1 MTIRLWAI
9 RIKNA
14 LLYKVGVHFPYN
26 PVRIEALRRLGYTV
40 GEQVYIA
47 GDLTITQ
54 NFTENRGTLTIGNR
68 VSIAPCVILTLIS
81 HANASAIRKYI
92 PVRRG
97 GVRIEDDCWIGAG
110 AIILNGVTIGKGSV
124 VGAGAV
130 VTKDVAPYTIV
141 AGNPARKIK
150 DIPIANNEH
159 TN

>member
-1 MTIRLWAI
+1 MNARLWTIRI
-9 RIKNA
+9 RNA

-26 PVRIEALRRLGYTV
+26 PVRIWAMRRLGYTI

-54 NFTENRGTLTIGNR
+54 NFTENRGTLSIGDR

-81 HANASAIRKYI
+81 HANASAIRQYI
-92 PVRRG
+92 PIRRG

-150 DIPIANNEH
+150 DIPIA
-159 TN
+159 

>member
-1 MTIRLWAI
+1 MTAKLWAI
-9 RIKNA
+9 RITNA

-26 PVRIEALRRLGYTV
+26 PVRIWAMRRLGYAI

-54 NFTENRGTLTIGNR
+54 NFTENRGTLSIGNR
-68 VSIAPCVILTLIS
+68 VSIAPCVILILIS
-81 HANASAIRKYI
+81 HANASVIRKYI
-92 PVRRG
+92 PVRG

-141 AGNPARKIK
+141 AGNPARKIR
-150 DIPIANNEH
+150 DIEIEQ
-159 TN
+159 